1 MRTHKTILS
10 TLLACLLAAASFG
23 AHADEDTSS
32 ASSVSAALSQAQ
44 AAVSNGFSSTARGV
58 SQYTSKAQVA
68 AQAAITQALDMLGIR
83 YRWGGTSAQN
93 GYDCS
98 GFVVDVF
105 RESVGLVLPRTAFE
119 IAQRGLPVAR
129 QDLKPGDLVFFNT
142 MKRAFSHVGIY
153 IGDNKFVHAP
163 RTGAQIRV
171 DDLNQS
177 YWTQHY
183 EAARRVTPES

>member
-1 MRTHKTILS
+1 MRANKTIL
-10 TLLACLLAAASFG
+10 TALLACSFAAASFA
-23 AHADEDTSS
+23 AHADED
-32 ASSVSAALSQAQ
+32 ASTVSAALSQAQ

-119 IAQRGLPVAR
+119 IAQRGLPIAR
-129 QDLKPGDLVFFNT
+129 TDLKPGDLVFFNT

-171 DDLNQS
+171 DDLTQS